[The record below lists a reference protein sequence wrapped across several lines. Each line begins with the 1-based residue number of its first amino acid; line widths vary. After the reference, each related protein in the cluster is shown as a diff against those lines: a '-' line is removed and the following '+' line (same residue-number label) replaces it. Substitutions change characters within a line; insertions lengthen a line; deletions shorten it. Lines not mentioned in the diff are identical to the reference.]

1 VTVTKGSTIVLRG
14 ERKANLYKLKGS
26 VIIGDT
32 SVTTE
37 KEETSCIRGSKTGVE
52 TLQALARQRE
62 EKRGAE
68 TCKEES
74 RDQCQIDKK
83 KATVKVGTFIHRP
96 DGFLGLTHED
106 VGGPSKSALLGGN
119 QDESHKWV
127 HRSVSFVGDLSRQSM
142 VATMSGKEVLG
153 IFKNVKKCSRISKVL
168 QRDAKKERYNG
179 DSSQWPYGSK
189 RHFKAWKE
197 TGWQQDVLA
206 KVNRTILER
215 VRCQESSRRL
225 YLTDMSH
232 QIKRLLFAADKG
244 KTPLEDWSGKDV
256 TKDEASVMKA
266 QCSRQVES
274 MSTGKVTQQ
283 VENDAAPWTPGI
295 TISVVVPTEVIQFGH
310 YDAMLDAV

>member
-1 VTVTKGSTIVLRG
+1 
-14 ERKANLYKLKGS
+14 
-26 VIIGDT
+26 
-32 SVTTE
+32 
-37 KEETSCIRGSKTGVE
+37 
-52 TLQALARQRE
+52 
-62 EKRGAE
+62 
-68 TCKEES
+68 
-74 RDQCQIDKK
+74 
-83 KATVKVGTFIHRP
+83 
-96 DGFLGLTHED
+96 
-106 VGGPSKSALLGGN
+106 
-119 QDESHKWV
+119 
-127 HRSVSFVGDLSRQSM
+127 M
-142 VATMSGKEVLG
+142 
-153 IFKNVKKCSRISKVL
+153 
-168 QRDAKKERYNG
+168 
-179 DSSQWPYGSK
+179 
-189 RHFKAWKE
+189 
-197 TGWQQDVLA
+197 LA

-232 QIKRLLFAADKG
+232 QIKRLLFVADKG